1 MPWNRSVS
9 AFCCRTM
16 TCLSVS
22 EPWPVLVSL
31 SIKQK
36 KNMESAHHR
45 FPWQTLGEWRMK
57 SKTRTSGSK
66 QKFSVKE
73 RKLRRLG
80 HSLHMHVIDSR
91 LTKHTVY
98 REVNSIE
105 QKPGRW
111 KIKIELDIWHYIL
124 GSEGNYS
131 DLGRRATVFCQQRR
145 LAIECSRMCL
155 QTREL
160 NYGLRT
166 KIYWSE
172 WTHTHILMQHKY
184 CPLTEKN
191 TASLT

>member
-1 MPWNRSVS
+1 M
-9 AFCCRTM
+9 A
-16 TCLSVS
+16 CLSVS
-22 EPWPVLVSL
+22 VYQTKEEYGSSTSQISTTDTGRASL
-31 SIKQK
+31 
-36 KNMESAHHR
+36 
-45 FPWQTLGEWRMK
+45 GRMK

-73 RKLRRLG
+73 RRLRRLG
-80 HSLHMHVIDSR
+80 HSLHMDDSR
-91 LTKHTVY
+91 LPKHTVY

-172 WTHTHILMQHKY
+172 WTHTH
-184 CPLTEKN
+184 TF
-191 TASLT
+191 